1 MSSPIRLPYFDVLLK
16 LLDQGDPAMEQAFG
30 RHVHWGYWPEPRQAK
45 RTPED
50 FARAAE
56 ALSRLVYQ
64 AVGVGDGMQVL
75 DAGCGFG
82 GTVASLNKGCS
93 NVHLVGLN
101 IDPRQL
107 DRAHQRITPRT
118 GNTLAWIQADAC
130 VLPFKDASF
139 DAVLAVECIF
149 HFPSRAGFFKEA
161 WRVLKPGG
169 RLALSDFVPVS
180 GLLPII
186 RLTESWSA
194 TLGFYGHC
202 DVHCT
207 LADYHRLA
215 AATGF
220 MVSHARDITAG
231 TLPTYAFLRTLA
243 RQMKIPNP
251 SAVPETLLLEW
262 TSRLSVLR
270 YRVLGFEKPAQ
281 GGCD

>member
-1 MSSPIRLPYFDVLLK
+1 MSSPIRLPYFDALLK
-16 LLDQGDPAMEQAFG
+16 LLEQGHPALEQAFG
-30 RHVHWGYWPEPRQAK
+30 RHVHWGYWPEPRQAQ
-45 RTPED
+45 RTPDD

-64 AVGVGDGMQVL
+64 AAGVSNGMQVL

-82 GTVASLNKGCS
+82 GTVASLNDRYS

-107 DRAHQRITPRT
+107 DRAHRRITPHP
-118 GNTLAWIQADAC
+118 GNTLAWFQADAC
-130 VLPFKDASF
+130 ALPFPDARF

-149 HFPSRAGFFKEA
+149 HFPSRARFFQEA

-169 RLALSDFVPVS
+169 RLALSDFVPVG
-180 GLLPII
+180 GLVPFIK
-186 RLTESWSA
+186 LTERWPA

-220 MVSHARDITAG
+220 LVSHAQDITAE

-243 RQMKIPNP
+243 RQMQIPNP
-251 SAVPETLLLEW
+251 SAVPETLFLEW
-262 TSRLSVLR
+262 TSRLGALR
-270 YRVLGFEKPAQ
+270 YRVLGFEKTAQ
-281 GGCD
+281 GG